1 MSGYCQALP
10 VPCARA
16 QGPRSLP
23 PVTKT
28 PFLVLIATTACATAT
43 THQATVSPAAQARAD
58 SGRSSYTAADVHF
71 VAGVIG
77 PHPPAVHKGGGGASH
92 GARPAGGG
100 LCGRVVGG
108 PQDERAGA

>member
-28 PFLVLIATTACATAT
+28 PFLALIATTACATAT

-71 VAGVIG
+71 VAGMIG
-77 PHPPAVHKGGGGASH
+77 HHAPAIQMGGGGPRPARGPP
-92 GARPAGGG
+92 GACPAGG
-100 LCGRVVGG
+100 
-108 PQDERAGA
+108 AGAPQK